1 MAAEP
6 IGLVKP
12 YGKKIEILK
21 KGKASGA
28 LVGGNLGCLMTLLG
42 TDYEPDW
49 TGKILFWEEV
59 SQTIQD
65 IDFYLTHLR
74 LCGVFKKIRGIVIGK
89 LVNCDIL
96 RDDDDWGKRKI
107 LSINE
112 MILNICRNYK
122 FPIIKGVP
130 FGHSYPQITLPIGV
144 KATIDTSKKLFS
156 IDEAG
161 VKN

>member
-6 IGLVKP
+6 IGLVKS

-28 LVGGNLGCLMTLLG
+28 LIGGSLHCLVTLLG
-42 TDYEPDW
+42 TEYEPDW
-49 TGKILFWEEV
+49 SGKIIFWEEV

-65 IDFYLTHLR
+65 LDFYLTHLR
-74 LCGVFKKIRGIVIGK
+74 LAGVFKKIRGMVIGK
-89 LVNCDIL
+89 LVDCDIL
-96 RDDDDWGKRKI
+96 RPDDDWKKEKI

-112 MILNICRNYK
+112 MVLNICRDYK
-122 FPIIKGVP
+122 FPIIRGVP

-156 IDEAG
+156 INEAG
-161 VKN
+161 VK